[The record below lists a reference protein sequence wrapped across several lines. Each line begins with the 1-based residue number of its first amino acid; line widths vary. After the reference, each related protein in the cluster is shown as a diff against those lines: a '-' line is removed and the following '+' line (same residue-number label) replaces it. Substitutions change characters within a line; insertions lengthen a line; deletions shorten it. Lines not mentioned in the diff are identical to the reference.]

1 MNMYDKGN
9 RDEFFKVTSKMW
21 TSNEETVRK
30 LEFELQ
36 VYFCIYN
43 IHPNLKKQHTM
54 DHASSVAFKKY
65 LDTKA
70 ADLALSKEE
79 LSLFAMPYMLKP
91 Q

>member
-1 MNMYDKGN
+1 
-9 RDEFFKVTSKMW
+9 
-21 TSNEETVRK
+21 
-30 LEFELQ
+30 